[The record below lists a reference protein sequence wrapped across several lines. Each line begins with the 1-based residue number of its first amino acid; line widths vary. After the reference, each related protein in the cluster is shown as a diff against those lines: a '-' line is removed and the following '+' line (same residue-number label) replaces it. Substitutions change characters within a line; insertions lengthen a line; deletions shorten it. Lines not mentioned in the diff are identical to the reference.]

1 MFRRSTTTA
10 LTLGI
15 AGALLL
21 AACGG
26 SGSSAKTTTTTAG
39 LDPSKPTTPATLRLG
54 YFPNVTHAPA
64 LVGIQGGGFAKTLGP
79 EVTLEP
85 KAFNAGPEAVQALFS
100 GALDA
105 SFIGPS
111 PSVTAF
117 QQSQGEAIRIVSG
130 AALGG
135 AYLVVKPDITRAAD
149 LKGKKVSSPQ
159 LGNTQDVAL
168 RTWLDAKGLSSD
180 PSGGGDVSILPQE
193 NSLTLQAF
201 KTGQISGAWVVEPWA
216 TRLVEEGGGKVLVDE
231 ATLWPK
237 GRYVT
242 TNLIVRT
249 EYLEQHPDV
258 ILDLIRAESDA
269 IDLIRKDPTTAK
281 SLTNQAITAVTTKA
295 LPQNLIDASF
305 ANITFTLDPVP
316 AALRRSAKDAQR
328 VGLLGPVNLNGI
340 YELSL
345 LNRVLKAQGRAAI
358 VDTPEKVAST
368 TSTTAKP

>member
-1 MFRRSTTTA
+1 MFRRTTVILALA
-10 LTLGI
+10 LTGPL
-15 AGALLL
+15 AL
-21 AACGG
+21 AACG
-26 SGSSAKTTTTTAG
+26 SSSPSAQPTTTTRG
-39 LDPSKPTTPATLRLG
+39 LDPSKVTTPATLRLG

-64 LVGIQGGGFAKTLGP
+64 LVGLQGGGFAKTLGSK
-79 EVTLEP
+79 VTLEP

-111 PSVTAF
+111 PSITAY
-117 QQSQGEAIRIVSG
+117 QQSQGKAIRIVSG

-135 AYLVVKPDITRAAD
+135 AYLVVKPDITKAAD
-149 LKGKKVSSPQ
+149 LRGKKVSSPQ

-168 RTWLDAKGLSSD
+168 RTWLSSKGLTTN
-180 PSGGGDVSILPQE
+180 PSGGGDVSIVPQE

-201 KTGQISGAWVVEPWA
+201 KSNQISGAWVVEPWA

-249 EYLEQHPDV
+249 EYLQQHPDV
-258 ILDLIRAESDA
+258 IRNLIRAESNA
-269 IDLIRKDPTTAK
+269 IDLIGKDPTTAK
-281 SLTNQAITAVTTKA
+281 ALTNQAITAVTTKA

-305 ANITFTLDPVP
+305 EHITFTLDPVP
-316 AALRRSAKDAQR
+316 TALRKSAKDAQK

-345 LNRVLKAQGRAAI
+345 LNGVLKAQGKAAI
-358 VDTPEKVAST
+358 VDTPEKVPS
-368 TSTTAKP
+368 STTAKP

>member
-1 MFRRSTTTA
+1 MSRRTSTA
-10 LTLGI
+10 LALAL
-15 AGALLL
+15 AGALAL

-26 SGSSAKTTTTTAG
+26 SSSTAKPTTTTG
-39 LDPSKPTTPATLRLG
+39 LDPSKVTTPATLRLG

-64 LVGIQGGGFAKTLGP
+64 LVGIQGGGFSKTLGP
-79 EVTLEP
+79 KVTLEP

-111 PSVTAF
+111 PSITAY
-117 QQSQGEAIRIVSG
+117 QQSQGKAIRIVAG

-135 AYLVVKPDITRAAD
+135 AYLVVKPEITKASD

-168 RTWLDAKGLSSD
+168 RTWLDSKGLTTN
-180 PSGGGDVSILPQE
+180 PSGGGDVSIVPQE

-201 KTGQISGAWVVEPWA
+201 KTNQISGAWVVEPWA
-216 TRLVEEGGGKVLVDE
+216 TRLVEEGGGKVLIDE
-231 ATLWPK
+231 ADLWPK

-258 ILDLIRAESDA
+258 IRNLIRAESNA
-269 IDLIRKDPTTAK
+269 IDLIAKNPTTAK
-281 SLTNQAITAVTTKA
+281 TLTNQAITAVTTKA

-305 ANITFTLDPVP
+305 AHITFTLDPVP
-316 AALRRSAKDAQR
+316 TALRRSAKDAQK

-345 LNRVLKAQGRAAI
+345 LNGVLKAQGKAAI
-358 VDTPEKVAST
+358 VDTPEKVPAS

>member
-1 MFRRSTTTA
+1 MFRRTATTTLA
-10 LTLGI
+10 LGL
-15 AGALLL
+15 AGALAL

-26 SGSSAKTTTTTAG
+26 SSSSAKPTTTTAG
-39 LDPSKPTTPATLRLG
+39 LDPSKVTTPATLRLG

-79 EVTLEP
+79 KVTLEP
-85 KAFNAGPEAVQALFS
+85 KAFNAGPEAVQAVFS

-111 PSVTAF
+111 PSITAY
-117 QQSQGEAIRIVSG
+117 QQSQGSAIRIVSG

-135 AYLVVKPDITRAAD
+135 AYLVVKPEITKAAD
-149 LKGKKVSSPQ
+149 LKGKKVASPQ

-168 RTWLDAKGLSSD
+168 RTWLRSKGLSTD
-180 PSGGGDVSILPQE
+180 TSGGGDVAVVPQE

-201 KTGQISGAWVVEPWA
+201 KTNQISGAWVVEPWA

-242 TNLIVRT
+242 TNLVVRT
-249 EYLEQHPDV
+249 AYLEEHPDV
-258 ILDLIRAESDA
+258 IRNLIRAEAAA
-269 IDLIRKDPTTAK
+269 IEQIETDPTTAK
-281 SLTNQAITAVTTKA
+281 ALTNQAITAVTTKA

-305 ANITFTLDPVP
+305 DHITFTLDPVP
-316 AALRRSAKDAQR
+316 TALRRSAKDAQK

-345 LNRVLKAQGRAAI
+345 LNGVLKAQGRPAI
-358 VDTPEKVAST
+358 VDTPEQVAAT
-368 TSTTAKP
+368 TGAKP